1 MKRNRETGNSSEEPT
16 SEKRPGSFLPSPR
29 FISRSVVGWACQVL
43 WDGPQVGGPMSPAR
57 GWPTSPV
64 ALRAVALHGRRVTLP
79 VLPPAGV
86 PPVGR
91 SPLRAFPPFFLS
103 YLIDIFSNKII
114 GEHKN

>member
-1 MKRNRETGNSSEEPT
+1 MKRNRETGDSSEEPT

-43 WDGPQVGGPMSPAR
+43 WDGPQVGGP
-57 GWPTSPV
+57 TSPV

-79 VLPPAGV
+79 LLPPAGV

-103 YLIDIFSNKII
+103 YLIDIFILTFLKY
-114 GEHKN
+114 EQ

>member
-1 MKRNRETGNSSEEPT
+1 MKRNRETGDSSEEPT

-29 FISRSVVGWACQVL
+29 FISRSVVGWACQV
-43 WDGPQVGGPMSPAR
+43 GGPTSPAR

-79 VLPPAGV
+79 LLPPAGV

-91 SPLRAFPPFFLS
+91 SPLRAFPPFLAQ
-103 YLIDIFSNKII
+103 LQLPIFR
-114 GEHKN
+114 HF